1 MTDRKDIDL
10 VVRAQIQGAK
20 DLNGVAKSI
29 AEIGASI
36 EDQSKAAKRGEST
49 IDELKA
55 SLESLAQIQRTLQGQ
70 NSAVRYFER
79 LGEGIKSA
87 ESRVQRATERYDAYN
102 KKLQESEKV
111 TEKQQDTLARYA
123 RAVDSANKSLAAQ
136 QDIYSKIGAEFREAG
151 IALDQLTSLQQRNLN
166 LQAELG
172 LVTRRGA
179 DAIRDYAK
187 DVRAARE
194 AQAQLD
200 RQTADAARDA
210 KLFEDA
216 QRRAADALE
225 ARARASR
232 EVEQARSARAG
243 EVAANARA
251 DNEARAAAADAQR
264 LAQRRRDVQ
273 AAFADDSFR
282 QEADQAAAAARQYT
296 TLARAAD
303 NLVPKAQSLRDA
315 VNAITDP
322 SATARA
328 NLAGLEQQVNE
339 FATSIGRIRGPVQGY
354 RDQITQLAAAQKAA
368 ASQAGLIDGYSRQV
382 QSLRSARAAFVEART
397 EVAQYAAQVRQG
409 GDGAAEFSQKLAQ
422 AQQRLQASAQSL
434 AQQVSSTRQVREALR
449 SAGIETSN
457 LAQAQQ
463 RLIAVSQ
470 STTNSVR
477 ALDAAVEKYGTSA
490 GKVGSTGGFFGGDG
504 GRTTLSFLQRIRGEV
519 LSLAAAYT
527 GLFAVINTA
536 QGAIN
541 QTRER
546 EGIRNQLGISV
557 GNDRAAIDAEYEY
570 VKAQS
575 ERIGIEFDVA
585 ARNFAKFSAAATLAG
600 RDRQE
605 VRSIFETFSEVS
617 RVANLSADDLD
628 GVFRALTQITS
639 KGKIQAEEL
648 RGQLGDRL
656 FGAFEIA
663 AKALKD
669 QFPDLDK
676 ALKNGEVSASQLVK
690 IAEQYRKT
698 VADQLPAA
706 TSGLAASQA
715 RLNNAVGE
723 FQLAVADSGFIDSYK
738 EALIAITDFLRSEDG
753 RSAAQGIGAAFK
765 AIADAIVLVLQNI
778 NEITTA
784 FKIFAT
790 IFVLQRFASGI
801 SALGDIKKLTADLVS
816 GFAGVSKELTKTQ
829 AAMGLVG
836 AAVIGLQIGTYL
848 YEEFQ
853 IVRDAGTYL
862 VTSFLKVIAVIKASY
877 EAAFAAFPVFAREV
891 FEKIVDTIKRA
902 ARGLTGIFA
911 GLAESV
917 GLDGIG
923 QSLRRV
929 ERSVETSFSGFGKAS
944 AVVSTF
950 RENLQKELAQIDSI
964 RNDMLLGNDRTAV
977 PGRPRAGMPTPAPTG
992 GGGGRLTKEP
1002 TEGEIA
1008 KRQREIEAIRT
1019 ALENLDAR
1027 IDRAQTETLQKQ
1039 LDAIDTSY
1047 KDLARRIESLGGEEA
1062 GIFARR
1068 LAQLTGELR
1077 TVTIKKFN
1085 DALFKEQEALSNKVI
1100 DLEAKTN
1107 RKAELDLERR
1117 LSAVSSDYAQF
1128 YTELEQQ
1135 AAKLSSNGIDTSGL
1149 TALKERAKVSE
1160 EFALKQERIKFEAEE
1175 LNRREQAV
1183 NDVIAARD
1191 KLLQAVNTQK
1201 EVGNINDVDAASQ
1214 LNAIQA
1220 EYVPKIQAAAAAAR
1234 EFALANAQV
1243 FDNEEQQRIFLATLD
1258 AIAAKAVAV
1267 KTEFS
1272 NIEKAV
1278 IQGGVNAVN
1287 QGLNL
1292 VADSL
1297 QGLFD
1302 GTKSL
1307 GDGFRGLIAGFG
1319 QFAASF
1325 LRDIALMI
1333 IRQQIFNALVR
1344 SGNPILAAVGAAG
1357 GGVLHSGGIVGSVQN
1372 RTRNV
1377 SPSWFAGAPR
1387 YHKGG
1392 LPGLAAD
1399 EYPAILQKG
1408 EEVLAADSPRNI
1420 LNGGGMT
1427 GGGSAPGNFRV
1438 VLVDDR
1444 ARVPEAMNS
1453 PEGEQVFMQFLRR
1466 NAATVKQTLK

>member
-123 RAVDSANKSLAAQ
+123 RAVDAANKSLTAQ
-136 QDIYSKIGAEFREAG
+136 QDIYGKISAEFREAG

-200 RQTADAARDA
+200 RQNAQSARDA
-210 KLFEDA
+210 ELFERA
-216 QRRAADALE
+216 QRRAAEALE
-225 ARARASR
+225 ARARAAR
-232 EVEQARSARAG
+232 EVDDARSARAG
-243 EVAANARA
+243 EVAANRRA
-251 DNEARAAAADAQR
+251 DDEVRAAAAEAQR
-264 LAQRRRDVQ
+264 LAQRRKDVE
-273 AAFADDSFR
+273 AAFADDTFR
-282 QEADQAAAAARQYT
+282 READNAAAAARGYT

-303 NLVPKAQSLRDA
+303 TLVPKTQSLRDA
-315 VNAITDP
+315 VSAITNP
-322 SATARA
+322 SATARN
-328 NLAGLEQQVNE
+328 NLAGLEEQVSE
-339 FATSIGRIRGPVQGY
+339 FATSISRIRGPVQDY
-354 RDQITQLAAAQKAA
+354 REQITQLAAAQKAA
-368 ASQAGLIDGYSRQV
+368 ATQAGLVDAYNRQV
-382 QSLRSARAAFVEART
+382 QALREARATFVQARS
-397 EVAQYAAQVRQG
+397 EVAQYAAQVRLG
-409 GDGAAEFSQKLAQ
+409 GDGAAEFAQKLAQ
-422 AQQRLQASAQSL
+422 AEQRLRGSAQGL
-434 AQQVSSTRQVREALR
+434 AQRVQATRQVRESLR
-449 SAGIETSN
+449 SAGIETGN
-457 LAQAQQ
+457 LVQAQQ
-463 RLIAVSQ
+463 RLTAVAQ
-470 STTNSVR
+470 STVNSVR

-663 AKALKD
+663 AKALQD

-676 ALKNGEVSASQLVK
+676 ALKNGEVSAAQLVK

-706 TSGLAASQA
+706 TNGLAASQA

-723 FQLAVADSGFIDSYK
+723 FQLAVADSGFIDSYR
-738 EALIAITDFLRSEDG
+738 EALIAVTDFLRSEDG
-753 RSAAQGIGAAFK
+753 RAAAQVFGAVFK
-765 AIADAIVLVLQNI
+765 AIADAVVLVLANI
-778 NEITTA
+778 NELTTA
-784 FKIFAT
+784 LKIFAG

-801 SALGDIKKLTADLVS
+801 SALGDIKKLTVDLAG
-816 GFAGVSKELTKTQ
+816 GFADVGKELSKTQ
-829 AAMGLVG
+829 KFLG
-836 AAVIGLQIGTYL
+836 AIGALFIGLQIGTYL

-862 VTSFLKVIAVIKASY
+862 FTNFLKVIAVIKASY

-911 GLAESV
+911 GLAEAV
-917 GLDGIG
+917 GLDGVG
-923 QSLRRV
+923 QALRKV

-950 RENLQKELAQIDSI
+950 RENLKKELAQIDSI
-964 RNDMLLGNDRTAV
+964 RNDMLEGNDRTAV
-977 PGRPRAGMPTPAPTG
+977 PGRPRAGTPTPNPTG
-992 GGGGRLTKEP
+992 TGRP
-1002 TEGEIA
+1002 TATPPSEAEIA
-1008 KRQREIEAIRT
+1008 KRQREIESITT

-1039 LDAIDTSY
+1039 LDAIETSY
-1047 KDLARRIESLGGEEA
+1047 QDLARRIERLGGKEA
-1062 GIFARR
+1062 AAFTKR
-1068 LAQLTGELR
+1068 LADLTGELR

-1085 DALFKEQEALSNKVI
+1085 DALFKEQQALANKVI
-1100 DLEAKTN
+1100 DLEEKSN
-1107 RKAELDLERR
+1107 RKAELDLDRR
-1117 LSAVSSDYAQF
+1117 LSAISSNYAQF

-1135 AAKLSSNGIDTSGL
+1135 AAKVSANGLDTSAL
-1149 TALKERAKVSE
+1149 TALKDRARISE
-1160 EFALKQERIKFEAEE
+1160 EFALNQERVKFQTEE

-1191 KLLQAVNTQK
+1191 KLLAAVNTQK
-1201 EVGNINDVDAASQ
+1201 EVGNISDVEAATQ
-1214 LNAIQA
+1214 LNALQA

-1243 FDNEEQQRIFLATLD
+1243 FQNEEQQRIFLATLD
-1258 AIAAKAVAV
+1258 AITAKAVAV

-1272 NIEKAV
+1272 NIENAIIK
-1278 IQGGVNAVN
+1278 GGVNAVN

-1302 GTKSL
+1302 GTKNL

-1357 GGVLHSGGIVGSVQN
+1357 GGVLHSGGIVGGVQN

-1387 YHKGG
+1387 YHRGG

-1420 LNGGGMT
+1420 LNGGGMM
-1427 GGGSAPGNFRV
+1427 GGTAAPGNFRM

-1444 ARVPEAMNS
+1444 SKVPEAMNS
-1453 PEGEQVFMQFLRR
+1453 PEGEQVFTQYIRR
-1466 NAATVKQTLK
+1466 NAATIKQILK